1 MTTNTR
7 KKRTTTR
14 RPTTMERL
22 QSIEENLESLKENN
36 ANLEL
41 RLTEETNR
49 REIMQLEYDDMKR
62 NHHKIISY
70 LKRNY
75 GKQSQFEQD
84 LSKIRED
91 MDNEIEIR
99 QKKEEI
105 RFTFENPDGALP
117 PLFSA
122 DEQEQYC

>member
-1 MTTNTR
+1 MTKNTR
-7 KKRTTTR
+7 KKRTSTR

-22 QSIEENLESLKENN
+22 QSMEENLESLKENN

-49 REIMQLEYDDMKR
+49 REIMQVEFDNMKR
-62 NHHKIISY
+62 NHNNIISY
-70 LKRNY
+70 LKHKH
-75 GKQSQFEQD
+75 GKFDQR

-91 MDNEIEIR
+91 MDNEIERR
-99 QKKEEI
+99 QKEEEI

-117 PLFSA
+117 SLFA
-122 DEQEQYC
+122 YEQEQYC

>member
-1 MTTNTR
+1 MTKNTR
-7 KKRTTTR
+7 KKRTSTR

-22 QSIEENLESLKENN
+22 QSMEENLESLKENN

-49 REIMQLEYDDMKR
+49 REIMQVEFDDMKR
-62 NHHKIISY
+62 NHNKIISY
-70 LKRNY
+70 LKHKH
-75 GKQSQFEQD
+75 GKQCQFDQR

-91 MDNEIEIR
+91 MDNEIERR
-99 QKKEEI
+99 QKEEEI

-117 PLFSA
+117 SLFSA
-122 DEQEQYC
+122 YEQEQYG